1 MSASQRLRVEDPSEV
16 GEARRVTANL
26 CAALRFDTIHSGQ
39 AAIVVTEL
47 ATNLSKHARGGE
59 LLLRSLDDRGVIGI
73 EILSVDRGPGLLN
86 PAECLRDGYSTSGSP
101 GTGLGAI
108 RRLSSRFD
116 IFTQAG
122 KGTAVLSQ
130 VWNAPPRSTAPKP
143 LFEAGAVCLPA
154 PGETVAGDSWVLH
167 QGPHRA
173 MLMIADGL
181 GHGPAAAEASAAA
194 VDAFARSASFSPS
207 AVVERLH
214 AALQA
219 GRGAAV
225 AVAELNTDARIARY
239 AGIGNISGVIISPD
253 WSRSLVSFNGT
264 AGVSARKIQEFS
276 YPWPEHA
283 LLVMH
288 SDGLTSRWTL
298 DDYPGLRA
306 HHPALIA
313 AVLARDHARG
323 RDDLTVVA
331 LRQRGGQG

>member
-1 MSASQRLRVEDPSEV
+1 MSASQRLRIADPSEV

-26 CAALRFDTIHSGQ
+26 CAALGFDTTHSGK

-59 LLLRSLDDRGVIGI
+59 LLLRSLDDRGVAGL
-73 EILSVDRGPGLLN
+73 EIVSVDRGPGLLN
-86 PAECLRDGYSTSGSP
+86 PGECLRDGYSTSGSP

-108 RRLSSRFD
+108 RRLSSLFD
-116 IFTQAG
+116 IFTQPG
-122 KGTAVLSQ
+122 KGTAVLSR
-130 VWNAPPRSTAPKP
+130 VWNAPPRRMVPG

-154 PGETVAGDSWVLH
+154 PGETVAGDSWTLY

-173 MLMIADGL
+173 LLMIADGL

-194 VDAFARSASFSPS
+194 VAAFARSASLSPS
-207 AVVERLH
+207 EVVVRLH

-239 AGIGNISGVIISPD
+239 AGIGNIAGVIISPD

-331 LRQRGGQG
+331 LRQRGEQG